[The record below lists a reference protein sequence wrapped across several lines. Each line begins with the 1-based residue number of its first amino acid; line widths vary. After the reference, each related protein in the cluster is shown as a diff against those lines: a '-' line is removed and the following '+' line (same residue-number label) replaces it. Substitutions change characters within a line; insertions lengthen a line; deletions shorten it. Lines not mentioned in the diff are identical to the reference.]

1 MVYLAVVRG
10 YKEAIQLIVSKQ
22 LYCHPDLTAVRLKM
36 ERRTRSSVSFVYLTV
51 VRRCKESS
59 WSIAIPRPIAS
70 VSTSHSSRA
79 KMEHRTRSS
88 VSFVYLTVRS

>member
-1 MVYLAVVRG
+1 MLQSVWEKKGSTAMVYLAVVRG

-51 VRRCKESS
+51 RS
-59 WSIAIPRPIAS
+59 W
-70 VSTSHSSRA
+70 A
-79 KMEHRTRSS
+79 KQA
-88 VSFVYLTVRS
+88 L